1 MLHRVTNGGRRGRR
15 RAKVMLRW
23 RHHVV
28 RVRNHRRLTWVV
40 PRVVVGG
47 LARTWA
53 GREGLPGGRIVV
65 DGHRDEVAVFPS
77 RHRGD
82 AERLRPQGGG
92 RRRAFVGV
100 GRRLAVRVVAA
111 VLQRPGRHVDVA
123 LGDVRRRHAEPVRDI
138 RHRGQVDS
146 VLAQRRGLGCPH
158 VAVVDVGLEVAL
170 RQVGTLAPRNDAAH
184 VEGAPLALLDALH
197 RVHALIQIQPWTH
210 LLSFLLMQQSAVVAE
225 DMFAGDHP
233 SVQLNGETAFVAE
246 VNWNLILFA
255 DQI

>member
-1 MLHRVTNGGRRGRR
+1 
-15 RAKVMLRW
+15 MLRW

-28 RVRNHRRLTWVV
+28 RVRNHRRLAGVV

-47 LARTWA
+47 LPRAWA
-53 GREGLPGGRIVV
+53 GREGLPGGRVVV

-92 RRRAFVGV
+92 QRAFVGV
-100 GRRLAVRVVAA
+100 GRLAIRVVAA
-111 VLQRPGRHVDVA
+111 VLQRAGWHVDVA

-138 RHRGQVDS
+138 GHRGQVDG
-146 VLAQRRGLGCPH
+146 VLARRRGLGCPH

-170 RQVGTLAPRNDAAH
+170 RQVGALAPRNDAAH

-197 RVHALIQIQPWTH
+197 RIHALIQIQPWTH